1 MRGQKSVRRK
11 EYGVRRVWEDLE
23 TVRLGELERL
33 KTEVGRQ
40 KSVRRKEYG
49 VRRAGVGNW
58 KTEIRFRRTRVISTI
73 DDLL

>member
-40 KSVRRKEYG
+40 KSVGRIWET
-49 VRRAGVGNW
+49 AGLRDILTGN
-58 KTEIRFRRTRVISTI
+58 EQQETR
-73 DDLL
+73 